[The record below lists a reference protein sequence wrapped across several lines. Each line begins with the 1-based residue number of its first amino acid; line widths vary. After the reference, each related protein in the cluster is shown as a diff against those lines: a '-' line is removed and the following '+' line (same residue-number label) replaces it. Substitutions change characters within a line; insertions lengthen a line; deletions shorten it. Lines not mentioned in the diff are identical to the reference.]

1 MWLTLE
7 TLSKN
12 NNFGLLSLLHIA
24 PEMQLRDLLR
34 KKFKKYTTA
43 DLSSRKVDHKI
54 DLRNL
59 PFADQS
65 YDVVIA
71 CHVLEHIKEDILALQ
86 NIRRILKPNGF
97 AILQVP
103 VLGKKTI
110 EYPEPNKQEWFHVRS
125 PGEDYFDRYLTVFG
139 RVDRFSSSSFDPDF
153 QPYIYENRTR
163 WPKAY
168 PLRPTSK
175 GHRHEDI
182 VPVCYP

>member
-12 NNFGLLSLLHIA
+12 SNFGSLSLLHIA

-65 YDVVIA
+65 YYVVIA
-71 CHVLEHIKEDILALQ
+71 CHVLEHIK
-86 NIRRILKPNGF
+86 
-97 AILQVP
+97 
-103 VLGKKTI
+103 
-110 EYPEPNKQEWFHVRS
+110 
-125 PGEDYFDRYLTVFG
+125 
-139 RVDRFSSSSFDPDF
+139 
-153 QPYIYENRTR
+153 
-163 WPKAY
+163 
-168 PLRPTSK
+168 
-175 GHRHEDI
+175 
-182 VPVCYP
+182 